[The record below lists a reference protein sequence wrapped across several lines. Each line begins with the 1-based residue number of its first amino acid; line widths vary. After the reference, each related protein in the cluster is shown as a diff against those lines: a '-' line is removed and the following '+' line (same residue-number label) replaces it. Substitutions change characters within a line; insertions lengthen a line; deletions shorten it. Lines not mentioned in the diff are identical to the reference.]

1 VSNEAAAEEP
11 KPQGE
16 EGGDASAAPAP
27 KGKRKIIITIAALLL
42 LLGVGGGTAW
52 WFLKGPAEGD
62 KVADAEAG
70 AHPAEEE
77 EAPEA
82 FVDVPAMQVALRGA
96 DGSSRMLKLH
106 VMLVPGE
113 KTPEEIEPR
122 LPMLI
127 DRYQPFLRELRP
139 EDLAGSA
146 ATFRVKEELLIRS
159 NQALGKGAVRDV
171 LIQDLMQ

>member
-1 VSNEAAAEEP
+1 VSNDAAKEEP
-11 KPQGE
+11 APSE
-16 EGGDASAAPAP
+16 EGEPAAAPAKP
-27 KGKRKIIITIAALLL
+27 KRKKLIVIVAALVL
-42 LLGVGGGTAW
+42 LLGGGGGAAW
-52 WFLKGPAEGD
+52 YFLKGPAEGD
-62 KVADAEAG
+62 KVAEGDAGHA
-70 AHPAEEE
+70 ADEE

-82 FVDVPAMQVALRGA
+82 FVDVPPMQVALRGA
-96 DGSSRMLKLH
+96 DGSNRMLKLH

-113 KTPEEIEPR
+113 DKTPEDIEPR

-146 ATFRVKEELLIRS
+146 ATFRIKEELLIRS

>member
-1 VSNEAAAEEP
+1 MSNDAAKEEP
-11 KPQGE
+11 TSPE
-16 EGGDASAAPAP
+16 EGESTAAPART
-27 KGKRKIIITIAALLL
+27 KRKKLIVIIAALVL
-42 LLGVGGGTAW
+42 LLGGGGGAAW
-52 WFLKGPAEGD
+52 YFLKGPAEGD
-62 KVADAEAG
+62 KIAEG
-70 AHPAEEE
+70 HQAEEE
-77 EAPEA
+77 DAPA
-82 FVDVPAMQVALRGA
+82 TFVDVPAMQVALRGA

-113 KTPEEIEPR
+113 DKTPEDIEPR

-127 DRYQPFLRELRP
+127 DRFQPFLRELRP

-146 ATFRVKEELLIRS
+146 ATFRIKEELLIRS

>member
-1 VSNEAAAEEP
+1 VSNDAAKEEPTPSEDGEPAAE
-11 KPQGE
+11 QQDQC
-16 EGGDASAAPAP
+16 GDDDDQLL
-27 KGKRKIIITIAALLL
+27 AL
-42 LLGVGGGTAW
+42 GFRRRGGGGGAAW
-52 WFLKGPAEGD
+52 YFLKGPAEGD
-62 KVADAEAG
+62 KVAEGDAGHA
-70 AHPAEEE
+70 ADEE

-82 FVDVPAMQVALRGA
+82 FVDVPPMQVALRGA
-96 DGSSRMLKLH
+96 DGGNRMLKLH

-113 KTPEEIEPR
+113 DKTPEDIEPR

-146 ATFRVKEELLIRS
+146 ATFRIKEELLIRS